1 VDGRLANSA
10 LGTRVA
16 RMRYGARWTLH
27 FLQGMKLFRSGSRE
41 TVAWQLER
49 HAQRH
54 PQRPFLLYADRRYTY
69 GEANAIINRH
79 AHAYRAMGIRKGD
92 VVAIAIENRPEFLW
106 HFFGL
111 LKLGAVA
118 SLINTHA
125 QRDGVLHALRSCGA
139 KHLTVGS
146 EIWPRLAGAR
156 SQLEQCTGG
165 SLHVDVDP
173 DQPQPTDLPDFAALT
188 ANATQGDPP
197 ETQQQT
203 LADVAAL
210 IYTSGTTGLPKAAI
224 VRHERLFRA
233 GRLWASAA
241 LRFVPGDVH
250 YNCLPLYHS
259 NAVMLATG
267 SVVTAGVTMALARRF
282 SAKGFWED
290 IRRYQATSFIY
301 IGEVCRYLINAPPSA
316 RDREHSVR
324 VMSGNGL
331 RPDVW
336 SAFQA
341 RFGISRVAEFYGAT
355 EGNCVALN
363 YSNVVG
369 SCGTLSSGM
378 AIVRWDEQNQDFIRD
393 ARGFLVRVRPN
404 EVGLLLGK
412 IRPDRRFDGYTDREA
427 SEQKIVR
434 GAFKR
439 DDAWFVTGD
448 LLRHDGSWRLFF
460 VDRLGDTFRWKG
472 ENVATHEVEEQ
483 ITRFEPVEQAAVY
496 GVRVPG
502 AEGRAGM
509 ATMVLR
515 RGVRFD
521 PDDFCAHV
529 RASLPGY
536 ARPIFVRIAPE
547 LTTTGT
553 HKISKTTLQKE
564 GFDLTSIRD
573 PVYLLHPDRA
583 AYIPLDQG
591 LQDAIARGQL
601 RL

>member
-1 VDGRLANSA
+1 MRA
-10 LGTRVA
+10 A
-16 RMRYGARWTLH
+16 RMRHRARWTLQ
-27 FLQGMKLFRSGSRE
+27 FLQGWTLFRSGSRE

-49 HAQRH
+49 HAARH
-54 PQRPFLLYADRRYTY
+54 PERRFLLYGDRSYTY
-69 GEANAIINRH
+69 GEANSIVNRH
-79 AHAYRAMGIRKGD
+79 AHAYRALGIRKGD
-92 VVAIAIENRPEFLW
+92 VVAVAIENRPEFLW

-118 SLINTHA
+118 SLINTHS
-125 QRDGVLHALRSCGA
+125 QRDGVLHALRSCQA

-146 EIWPRLAGAR
+146 EVWPRLAAAR
-156 SQLEQCTGG
+156 AQLEQCTGG
-165 SLHVDVDP
+165 SVHVDVDP
-173 DQPQPTDLPDFAALT
+173 DQPRTTELPDFAVLT
-188 ANATQGDPP
+188 ATAAVDDPP

-224 VRHERLFRA
+224 VRHERLYRA

-241 LRFVPGDVH
+241 LRFVPGDVL

-282 SAKGFWED
+282 SVTGFWD
-290 IRRYQATSFIY
+290 DVRKYQATSFIY
-301 IGEVCRYLINAPPSA
+301 IGEVCRYLVNAAPSP
-316 RDREHSVR
+316 RDREHSVQ

-341 RFGISRVAEFYGAT
+341 RFGIPRVAEFYGAT
-355 EGNCVALN
+355 EGNCVTLN
-363 YSNVVG
+363 LTNVVG
-369 SCGTLSSGM
+369 SCGTMMPDM

-393 ARGFLVRVRPN
+393 ARGFLVRVQPD

-412 IRPDRRFDGYTDREA
+412 ISRDRRFDGYTDRAA

-434 GAFKR
+434 GAFKP

-448 LLRHDGSWRLFF
+448 LLRHDRWKRLFF

-472 ENVATHEVEEQ
+472 ENVATNEVEEQ
-483 ITRFEPVEQAAVY
+483 ITRFEPVAQAAVY

-509 ATMVLR
+509 ATMVLK

-521 PDDFCAHV
+521 PDGFCAHV

-536 ARPIFVRIAPE
+536 AQPIFVRIAPE

-553 HKISKTTLQKE
+553 HKISKTALQKE
-564 GFDLTSIRD
+564 GFDLAAIRD

-583 AYIPLDQG
+583 AYIPLDLG
-591 LQDAIARGQL
+591 LHDAIARGEL

>member
-1 VDGRLANSA
+1 M
-10 LGTRVA
+10 RVA
-16 RMRYGARWTLH
+16 RVQQRARWPLQ
-27 FLQGMKLFRSGSRE
+27 FLQGMMLFRSQSRE
-41 TVAWQLER
+41 TVAWQFER
-49 HAQRH
+49 HAKRH
-54 PQRPFLLYADRRYTY
+54 PQRSFLLYADRSYTY
-69 GEANAIINRH
+69 EEANSIINRH
-79 AHAYRAMGIRKGD
+79 AHAYHALGIRKGD
-92 VVAIAIENRPEFLW
+92 VVALAIENRPEFLW
-106 HFFGL
+106 HFFAL

-118 SLINTHA
+118 SLLNTHA
-125 QRDGVLHALRSCGA
+125 QRDAMLHALRSCRA

-146 EIWPRLAGAR
+146 EIWPRLTAAR
-156 SQLEQCTGG
+156 AQLQEITGG
-165 SLHVDVDP
+165 SVHVDIDP
-173 DQPQPTDLPDFAALT
+173 EQPQPTELPDFGALT
-188 ANATQGDPP
+188 SNAAVDDPP
-197 ETQQQT
+197 ENQQQT
-203 LADVAAL
+203 LSDTAAL

-282 SAKGFWED
+282 SVTSFWDD

-301 IGEVCRYLINAPPSA
+301 IGEVCRYLINAPASP
-316 RDREHSVR
+316 RDREHGVR
-324 VMSGNGL
+324 VISGNGL
-331 RPDVW
+331 RADVW

-341 RFGISRVAEFYGAT
+341 RFGIPRISEFYGAT

-363 YSNVVG
+363 VSNVVG
-369 SCGTLSSGM
+369 SCGTLMSGM
-378 AIVRWDEQNQDFIRD
+378 ALVRWDEQKQDFSRD

-412 IRPDRRFDGYTDREA
+412 IRRDRRFDGYTDRQA

-448 LLRHDGSWRLFF
+448 LLRYDNWRRLFF

-472 ENVATHEVEEQ
+472 ENVATNEVEEQ
-483 ITRFEPVEQAAVY
+483 IARFEPVQQAAVY

-502 AEGRAGM
+502 VEGRAGM
-509 ATMVLR
+509 ATMVLKQ
-515 RGVRFD
+515 GERFN
-521 PDDFCAHV
+521 PDEFCAHI

-536 ARPIFVRIAPE
+536 AQPLFVRIAPE

-553 HKISKTTLQKE
+553 HKISKIKLQKE
-564 GFDLTSIRD
+564 GFDLASIRD

-583 AYIPLDQG
+583 AYIPLDAG
-591 LQDAIARGQL
+591 LHDAIARGRL